1 MDCPDKPG
9 NDDKRNFGDP
19 MTITLYDFELSGNC
33 YKLRLLMGILNLPY
47 DIVPVDFFPGREHKS
62 DWFLRLNPFGQ
73 LPVLQDDTLT
83 LSDSGAILAYLAKKY
98 DASGLWFPD
107 DPAITAQILR
117 WHAVADDIT
126 ATSSAA
132 RLALGYDY
140 PFDIEKSQQGAHR
153 IFRILDEHLWFGEK
167 QGRDWLC
174 SPAHPTTAD
183 IACFPYVMLSE
194 EGGISRQDYPALRR
208 WTDRVRRIPGFTVMS
223 GIFPA
228 GKALEQA

>member
-1 MDCPDKPG
+1 M
-9 NDDKRNFGDP
+9 
-19 MTITLYDFELSGNC
+19 ITLYDFELSGNC
-33 YKLRLLMGILNLPY
+33 YKLRLLMSILGVPY
-47 DIVPVDFFPGREHKS
+47 DIVPVDFFPGRQHKE

-73 LPVLQDDTLT
+73 LPVLKDGDLV

-98 DASGLWFPD
+98 DPSGLWFPD
-107 DPAITAQILR
+107 DPAVLAQVLR

-126 ATSSAA
+126 TTSSAA

-140 PFDIEKSQQGAHR
+140 DFDVAAAQEGAHR
-153 IFRILDEHLWFGEK
+153 IFRIMDEHLWFGER

-174 SPAHPTTAD
+174 DPAHPTTAD

-194 EGGISRQDYPALRR
+194 EGGINRQDYPALRR
-208 WTDRVRRIPGFTVMS
+208 WTDRVRRIPRFIVMS

-228 GKALEQA
+228 GRALEQA

>member
-1 MDCPDKPG
+1 
-9 NDDKRNFGDP
+9 

-33 YKLRLLMGILNLPY
+33 YKLRLLMGILNVPY
-47 DIVPVDFFPGREHKS
+47 DIVPVDFFPGREHKA

-73 LPVLQDDTLT
+73 LPVLKDDDLV

-98 DASGLWFPD
+98 DASGQWFPD
-107 DPAITAQILR
+107 DPAITAQVLR

-140 PFDIEKSQQGAHR
+140 DFDVEKCQRGAHR
-153 IFRILDEHLWFGEK
+153 IFRLLDEHLWFGERE
-167 QGRDWLC
+167 GRDWLC
-174 SPAHPTTAD
+174 APAHPTTAD

-208 WTDRVRRIPGFTVMS
+208 WTDRVRRVDGFTVMS

-228 GKALEQA
+228 GAAKAE

>member
-1 MDCPDKPG
+1 
-9 NDDKRNFGDP
+9 

-33 YKLRLLMGILNLPY
+33 YKLRLLMGILNVPY
-47 DIVPVDFFPGREHKS
+47 DIVPVDFFPGREHKA

-73 LPVLQDDTLT
+73 LPVLKDDDLV

-98 DASGLWFPD
+98 DASGQWFPD
-107 DPAITAQILR
+107 DPAVTAQILR
-117 WHAVADDIT
+117 WHAIADDIT

-140 PFDIEKSQQGAHR
+140 DFDVEKCQKGAHR
-153 IFRILDEHLWFGEK
+153 IFRLLDEHLWFGERE
-167 QGRDWLC
+167 GRDWLC
-174 SPAHPTTAD
+174 APAHPTTAD

-208 WTDRVRRIPGFTVMS
+208 WTDRVRRIDGFTVMS

-228 GKALEQA
+228 GAAKAE

>member
-1 MDCPDKPG
+1 
-9 NDDKRNFGDP
+9 

-33 YKLRLLMGILNLPY
+33 YKLRLLMNILNVPY
-47 DIVPVDFFPGREHKS
+47 AIHPVDFFPGREHKA

-73 LPVLQDDTLT
+73 LPVLKDDDLV

-98 DASGLWFPD
+98 DMSGQWFPD
-107 DPAITAQILR
+107 DPAVTAEILR

-132 RLALGYDY
+132 RLALGYSY
-140 PFDIEKSQQGAHR
+140 PFDIEKSQKGAHR

-167 QGRDWLC
+167 SGRDWLC
-174 SPAHPTTAD
+174 APAHPTTAD

-194 EGGISRQDYPALRR
+194 EGGIGRQDYPALRR
-208 WTDRVRRIPGFTVMS
+208 WTDRVRRVPGFVVMS

-228 GKALEQA
+228 GPAKV

>member
-1 MDCPDKPG
+1 
-9 NDDKRNFGDP
+9 

-33 YKLRLLMGILNLPY
+33 YKLRLLMGILNVPY
-47 DIVPVDFFPGREHKS
+47 DIVPVDFFPGREHKA

-73 LPVLQDDTLT
+73 LPVLKDDDLV

-98 DASGLWFPD
+98 DASGQWFPD

-117 WHAVADDIT
+117 WHAIADDIT

-140 PFDIEKSQQGAHR
+140 DFDVEKCQKGAHR
-153 IFRILDEHLWFGEK
+153 VFRLLDEHLWFGERD
-167 QGRDWLC
+167 GRDWLC
-174 SPAHPTTAD
+174 APAHPTTAD

-208 WTDRVRRIPGFTVMS
+208 WTDRVRRIDGFTVMS

-228 GKALEQA
+228 GAAKAE

>member
-1 MDCPDKPG
+1 MA
-9 NDDKRNFGDP
+9 
-19 MTITLYDFELSGNC
+19 ITLYDFELSGNC
-33 YKLRLLMGILNLPY
+33 YKLRLLMSILNLPY
-47 DIVPVDFFPGREHKS
+47 EIAPVDFFPGREHKA

-73 LPVLQDDTLT
+73 LPVLKDDELV

-98 DASGLWFPD
+98 DAGGQWFPD
-107 DPAITAQILR
+107 DPAVIALILR

-140 PFDIEKSQQGAHR
+140 DFDVEKCQRGAHR
-153 IFRILDEHLWFGEK
+153 IFRLLDEHLWFGE
-167 QGRDWLC
+167 QAGREWLC
-174 SPAHPTTAD
+174 TPAHPTTAD

-208 WTDRVRRIPGFTVMS
+208 WTDRVRRIPGFVVMS

-228 GKALEQA
+228 GRAKAD